1 MGVKP
6 RERLLK
12 HGADKLSDAE
22 LLAIVMRTGTKKM
35 NVFELSE
42 KLIEKF
48 GGLLGLAR
56 ASVEELTSMPG
67 INTVK
72 AVTLKATMELARRFY
87 TASRLESDILDT
99 PAKVYDFCSDLRVF
113 TREVIRVI
121 CLDAKLRFLAQED
134 VHVGSALRSMVS
146 PSEVFRIPL
155 KRNATSFILVHNHP
169 SGDPKPSEEDLMMT
183 KKLLELSMALELPMV
198 DHVIIAHE
206 GFYSFRENGV
216 VSWK

>member
-12 HGADKLSDAE
+12 YGADKLSDAE
-22 LLAIVMRTGTKKM
+22 LVAIIMRTGTTKM

-42 KLIEKF
+42 KLVEKF

-56 ASVEELTSMPG
+56 ASIEELTSMPG
-67 INTVK
+67 VNIVK
-72 AVTLKATMELARRFY
+72 AVTLKAAMELARRFY

-99 PAKVYDFCSDLRVF
+99 PAKVYDLCSDLRTL

-121 CLDAKLRFLAQED
+121 CVDAKLRFLAQED
-134 VHVGSALRSMVS
+134 VHMGSAVKSLVS

-169 SGDPKPSEEDLMMT
+169 SGDPKPSKEDIEMT
-183 KKLLELSMALELPMV
+183 KKLLELSLTLELPMV

-216 VSWK
+216 VSWT

>member
-12 HGADKLSDAE
+12 YGADKLSDAE
-22 LLAIVMRTGTKKM
+22 LVAIIMRTGTTKM

-42 KLIEKF
+42 KLVEKF

-56 ASVEELTSMPG
+56 ASIEELTSMPG
-67 INTVK
+67 VNIVK
-72 AVTLKATMELARRFY
+72 AVTLKAAMELARRFY

-99 PAKVYDFCSDLRVF
+99 PEKVYDLCSDLRTL

-121 CLDAKLRFLAQED
+121 CVDAKLRFLAQED
-134 VHVGSALRSMVS
+134 VHMGSAVKSLVS

-169 SGDPKPSEEDLMMT
+169 SGDPKPSKEDIEMT
-183 KKLLELSMALELPMV
+183 KKLLELSLTLELPMV

-216 VSWK
+216 VSWT